1 MTTTFT
7 GRTRAETK
15 RKALAY
21 WVDNRESL
29 GMSMRDFFERCSISA
44 DGTSIVFHPISR
56 VPGRFSF
63 LRLRRNAG

>member
-21 WVDNRESL
+21 WVDNQESL
-29 GMSMRDFFERCSISA
+29 GLTMREFFDRCSLSA
-44 DGTSIVFHPISR
+44 DGTMIVFLMPVKAPAPSR
-56 VPGRFSF
+56 LLAAFRT
-63 LRLRRNAG
+63 R

>member
-21 WVDNRESL
+21 WVDNRDTL
-29 GMSMRDFFERCSISA
+29 GLSMREFFDRCSLSV
-44 DGTSIVFHPISR
+44 DGTMIVFLQPVKAVSAGAR
-56 VPGRFSF
+56 LFA
-63 LRLRRNAG
+63 RLRG